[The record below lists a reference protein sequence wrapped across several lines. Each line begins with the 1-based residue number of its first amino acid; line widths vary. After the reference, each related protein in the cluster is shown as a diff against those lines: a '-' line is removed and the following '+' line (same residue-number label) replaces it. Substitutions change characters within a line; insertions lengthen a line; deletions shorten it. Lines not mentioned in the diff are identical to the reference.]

1 MSIIRLILPS
11 GQEFTFPSKLE
22 KIEMSHYRKL
32 AIGRAFLQWGGFY
45 DLKPVANSPFL
56 SSSSS
61 PSAPERSPDVERQTP
76 IDHVRMRTVL
86 TRWSQL
92 TGRRDPSIPVLT
104 KETSPSGA
112 SGPLLDGFIEGM
124 PETIT
129 SSVSETDA
137 RSMPTEN
144 VSVKWDPIQDPDPE
158 TLKRLQADS
167 SDIGP
172 QTKRRSRR
180 ARREIAKTLTATTTV
195 DADNGSAE
203 RVVAEDNRDGQGVAQ
218 KKSDGERE
226 VRGKQVNMD
235 GNGFTERL
243 QGLIGKWF

>member
-1 MSIIRLILPS
+1 
-11 GQEFTFPSKLE
+11 
-22 KIEMSHYRKL
+22 
-32 AIGRAFLQWGGFY
+32 
-45 DLKPVANSPFL
+45 
-56 SSSSS
+56 
-61 PSAPERSPDVERQTP
+61 
-76 IDHVRMRTVL
+76 
-86 TRWSQL
+86 
-92 TGRRDPSIPVLT
+92 
-104 KETSPSGA
+104 
-112 SGPLLDGFIEGM
+112 
-124 PETIT
+124 
-129 SSVSETDA
+129 
-137 RSMPTEN
+137 MPTEN